1 MLRSRCF
8 ATVALAVFLTA
19 SSAMR
24 LTADDKPA
32 DRRAKVGDDP
42 NISSQWIYDDIP
54 TAIAQAKRDN
64 KPLLVVFR

>member
-1 MLRSRCF
+1 MHRSRLF
-8 ATVALAVFLTA
+8 ASVVLAVFLTA
-19 SSAMR
+19 GAAMR

-42 NISSQWIYDDIP
+42 NISSLWIYDDIP
-54 TAIAQAKRDN
+54 TAMAQAKRDN

>member
-1 MLRSRCF
+1 MPRSRFF
-8 ATVALAVFLTA
+8 ATVALTA
-19 SSAMR
+19 LITAGAFTH

-42 NISSQWIYDDIP
+42 RISSLWIYDDIP